1 MLNSTLTMK
10 ASLLLLAGVAAA
22 LLRAPPPCRGPV
34 RLSAFDA
41 EALRAEFPALHQR
54 TNGRDLIYF
63 DSGAT
68 SQKPARVL
76 AALERFYARDNANV
90 HRGAHALATRAT
102 DAYEAARDKV
112 AAFIGARRDEV
123 VWTRGATEAINLVA
137 QAWGPSNLGAGDE
150 IVLTELEHHSNLV
163 PWQLLA
169 RRTGAK
175 IRYARLDERGAG
187 VDEAHLLAQINGRTK
202 LVALV
207 HVSNVLGSVAPVAA
221 VVAAARTRGAPG
233 CAVLLD
239 ACQSAPHA
247 PLDVGALG
255 VDFLA
260 ASGHKMCGPTGIG
273 FLYGRREVLAAMDP
287 WQGGGEMIADVF
299 LDDGETTFADPPARF
314 EAGTPPIAEA
324 VGLGAAVD
332 FLADVGME
340 HVAAHEAALAARLY
354 AGLAAF
360 GDRLELYG
368 PTEAADRGAALVA
381 FNARGV
387 HAADLA
393 TFLDLEGVACRA
405 GHHCTQP
412 LHARLGAPGGSVRA
426 SLALYNTADEVD
438 AFLAALAR
446 VLDDFDGAG
455 DDDFV
460 PLDLGAL

>member
-1 MLNSTLTMK
+1 MA
-10 ASLLLLAGVAAA
+10 ASLLLLCASVAAA

-76 AALERFYARDNANV
+76 GALEKFYARDNANV

-112 AAFIGARRDEV
+112 AAFVGARRDEI

-150 IVLTELEHHSNLV
+150 IVLTELEHHSNL
-163 PWQLLA
+163 
-169 RRTGAK
+169 
-175 IRYARLDERGAG
+175 
-187 VDEAHLLAQINGRTK
+187 INGRTK

-340 HVAAHEAALAARLY
+340 HVAAHEAALGARLY
-354 AGLAAF
+354 DGLAAF

-368 PTEAADRGAALVA
+368 PTDAADRGAALVA

-393 TFLDLEGVACRA
+393 TFLDLGGVAGR
-405 GHHCTQP
+405 
-412 LHARLGAPGGSVRA
+412 R
-426 SLALYNTADEVD
+426 
-438 AFLAALAR
+438 
-446 VLDDFDGAG
+446 
-455 DDDFV
+455 
-460 PLDLGAL
+460 

>member
-1 MLNSTLTMK
+1 MV
-10 ASLLLLAGVAAA
+10 ASLQLLCASVAAA
-22 LLRAPPPCRGPV
+22 LLRAPPAPAPPPPPQCARF
-34 RLSAFDA
+34 AFDA
-41 EALRAEFPALHQR
+41 EALRAEFPALHQE

-76 AALERFYARDNANV
+76 GALERFYARDNANV

-112 AAFIGARRDEV
+112 AAFVGARRDEI

-137 QAWGPSNLGAGDE
+137 QAWGPSNVGPGDE

-175 IRYARLDERGAG
+175 IRYARLDATGAG

-221 VVAAARTRGAPG
+221 VVAAARSRGAPG

-273 FLYGRREVLAAMDP
+273 FLYGRREVLADMAP

-340 HVAAHEAALAARLY
+340 RVAAHEAALGARLY

-387 HAADLA
+387 HA
-393 TFLDLEGVACRA
+393 RA
-405 GHHCTQP
+405 AKESDIP
-412 LHARLGAPGGSVRA
+412 NFKGS
-426 SLALYNTADEVD
+426 
-438 AFLAALAR
+438 
-446 VLDDFDGAG
+446 
-455 DDDFV
+455 
-460 PLDLGAL
+460 DLGRFPLVSADFWTSDHLSERPRSVGAFFGTRARGTLTLKRR